1 MNRFIWILLPLFFS
15 CRTYILLDNSVPST
29 DFGVLKTKK
38 IALIGFKPFI
48 PKSKVSKDKRQNE
61 RFFET
66 DELEKAFEYGKHYK
80 KFPALE
86 VDKKVPEERVEKFI
100 RDYIDMVNAKNA
112 AIELEEFVQVD
123 EKGKL
128 KLLKRDVDYYLIGY
142 HGPKV
147 RENNDLFSKF
157 LLGFLWAYS
166 MSLVPYI
173 DQINSDY
180 RFILYDNQL
189 NKISD
194 HSSQL
199 YFTTF
204 TNWYFLKDDIKA
216 NGVSLKD
223 HIYHV
228 QVYKR
233 ILAYNLK

>member
-1 MNRFIWILLPLFFS
+1 MSKFIWILLLFIS
-15 CRTYILLDNSVPST
+15 CRTYILIDNSVPFT
-29 DFGVLKTKK
+29 EFGILKTKK

-48 PKSKVSKDKRQNE
+48 PKVKVSKDKRQDDE
-61 RFFET
+61 KFFET
-66 DELEKAFEYGKHYK
+66 EELINAFEYGKHYK
-80 KFPALE
+80 KYPTSE

-100 RDYIDMVNAKNA
+100 RDYIEMVNAKNA
-112 AIELEEFVQVD
+112 ALELEDFVVVD
-123 EKGKL
+123 EKGKF

-147 RENNDLFSKF
+147 RENNDVFSKF

-166 MSLVPYI
+166 MSIVPYI
-173 DQINSDY
+173 DQINSEY

-204 TNWYFLKDDIKA
+204 TNWYFFKNDVKA

-223 HIYHV
+223 HIYHI